1 MKIFWSWQ
9 SDHDGKISHYLVR
22 DALQLAIA
30 KLRVPED
37 IEEPSE
43 AERRANLELDHDTN
57 GETGWTD
64 IADSI
69 FKKIDAA
76 AVFVGDV
83 TPVGKSTRK
92 EKGRQPRAI
101 MNPNVAIELGY
112 AIKALT
118 WSSCIGVVNLAYGSV
133 DDLPFDIHRTRSWP
147 VTYTL
152 SERATSEQMA
162 EAKKKL
168 ADAFYLRL
176 RPFLSKV
183 QEKVEKKFERI
194 PAVRPPA
201 FWFEKGQS
209 LGTRGDDASFTI
221 PSESVLFLRLIP
233 IDPKQGLVPHDLA
246 GRMASTYGSFEVF
259 GDLYILRNDGG
270 AAMCALGEDRHHIDN
285 IAQYF
290 NNGEIWG
297 INANIVRLGGRGKN
311 KYLIMPEVEGVFR
324 KQLPRFIECM
334 LKDGGVKLPITV
346 IGGVAGVKGQM
357 LAWNGVPESGYSKMI
372 RDNVEYERNLN
383 SADQEAVN
391 EYLLGLFEAIFEASG
406 KPRPQKFNGFPN

>member
-22 DALQLAIA
+22 DALQAAIE
-30 KLRVPED
+30 KLRVPNE

-43 AERRANLELDHDTN
+43 AERRANLELDHDTK

-69 FKKIDAA
+69 FRKIDDA

-83 TPVGKSTRK
+83 TPVGKSNRK
-92 EKGRQPRAI
+92 ERGKRPRAI

-112 AIKALT
+112 AIKART
-118 WSSCIGVVNLAYGSV
+118 WSRCLGVMNLAYGDV

-152 SERATSEQMA
+152 SENASNKEIA
-162 EAKKKL
+162 DAKKKL
-168 ADAFYLRL
+168 AEAFYLRL
-176 RPFLSKV
+176 RPFLAIV
-183 QEKVEKKFERI
+183 QSEAAERFERI

-201 FWFEKGQS
+201 FWFEAGAS
-209 LGTRGDDASFTI
+209 LGSRRDDVSYAMSA
-221 PSESVLFLRLIP
+221 ESVLFLRLIP
-233 IDPKQGLVPHDLA
+233 TDPKQMLIPHDLA
-246 GRMASTYGSFEVF
+246 GRMASAHGSFDDF
-259 GDLYILRNDGG
+259 GNLFILRNDDG
-270 AAMCALGEDRHHIDN
+270 AAMCALSDNKGEVDN

-297 INANIVRLGGRGKN
+297 LNADIVRLGRRGNN
-311 KYLIMPEVEGVFR
+311 KYLIMTHVEDVFR
-324 KQLPRFIECM
+324 KKLPTFLAAM
-334 LKDGGVKLPITV
+334 LKDAGSKLPITV
-346 IGGVAGVKGQM
+346 IGGVVGVKGQM
-357 LAWNGVPESGYSKMI
+357 LAWNGVGENGYSKMI
-372 RDNVEYERNLN
+372 RNDVVFERNLN
-383 SADQEAVN
+383 SADRAATD

-406 KPRPQKFNGFPN
+406 KPRPTNFNRFPS

>member
-9 SDHDGKISHYLVR
+9 SDHDSKISHYLVR

-43 AERRANLELDHDTN
+43 ADRRENLELDHDTK

-83 TPVGKSTRK
+83 TPVGKSTK
-92 EKGRQPRAI
+92 NEKGKRPRAI

-118 WSSCIGVVNLAYGSV
+118 WSNCLGVMNLAYGSV

-152 SERATSEQMA
+152 SEGATSVEIA

-168 ADAFYLRL
+168 AEAFYLRI

-183 QEKVEKKFERI
+183 QETVEEKFERR

-201 FWFEKGQS
+201 FWFEKGES
-209 LGTRGDDASFTI
+209 LGTRRDDASFTM
-221 PSESVLFLRLIP
+221 PSESVLFLRLVP
-233 IDPKQGLVPHDLA
+233 TDPKQRLIPHDLA
-246 GRMASTYGSFEVF
+246 GRMASTYGSFEVL
-259 GDLYILRNDGG
+259 GDLYMLRNDDG
-270 AAMCALGEDRHHIDN
+270 AAMCSLGDDRRHVDN

-290 NNGEIWG
+290 TNGEIWG
-297 INANIVRLGGRGKN
+297 INANIVRLGRRGKN
-311 KYLIMPEVEGVFR
+311 KYLIMPEVEDVFR

-334 LKDGGVKLPITV
+334 LKEGRVNLPIKV
-346 IGGVAGVKGQM
+346 IGGVAGVKSQM
-357 LAWNGVPESGYSKMI
+357 LAWKGVSESGYSKMI

-383 SADQEAVN
+383 SSNQQAID

-406 KPRPQKFNGFPN
+406 KPRPEKFNGFPK